1 MKSISEELNLNNQ
14 KILLRLDLTSLVLQ
28 RTFFMLAIFKK
39 ISKKISTILLMGFL
53 FSMPISNS
61 ILCIESD
68 GSSSIENAPLGSC
81 LATEASNIELTASVD
96 REHKNDAHDDCIDCT
111 DVSLSQ
117 TLSTKL
123 QSEFDYSIVPDI
135 LVANDTSYE
144 VSIYTEPI
152 VSIIPAQAY
161 LPNQL
166 HEHLQTIVL
175 II

>member
-1 MKSISEELNLNNQ
+1 MQRHYLFNYFRRLGRFTTGF
-14 KILLRLDLTSLVLQ
+14 LLA
-28 RTFFMLAIFKK
+28 AIF
-39 ISKKISTILLMGFL
+39 ISLPLG
-53 FSMPISNS
+53 NS

-68 GSSSIENAPLGSC
+68 GTSSIENVPLGSC
-81 LATEASNIELTASVD
+81 VATEVATQDLSSAVEVNHSDNEQ
-96 REHKNDAHDDCIDCT
+96 EDCIDCT

-135 LVANDTSYE
+135 LVADDMSYE
-144 VSIYTEPI
+144 VPIYTEPI
-152 VSIIPAQAY
+152 VSFISTQAN

-166 HEHLQTIVL
+166 HKHLQTIVL